1 MNQFLTIND
10 VPDVPALVREGLE
23 IKRTP
28 FAWNTL
34 GQNRTLGLIFMNPS
48 LRTRLSTQKAAM
60 NLGMNV
66 MVMNMMQD
74 GWNLELQDGTVMNGD
89 AQEHVKEAARVV
101 SQYCDIIG
109 LRSFASLVSRDRD
122 YNEEVLMKF
131 AHEATVPLLN
141 MESATVHPMQSLAD
155 AMTIEEHRRTER
167 PRVVLTWAPHPRVL
181 PQAVPNSFAQW
192 MNRVDVELVI
202 THPNG
207 YELDP
212 AFAGN
217 ARVEYDQ
224 NKALEGADFVYAKN
238 WSSTSPYG
246 QILNNDPE
254 WTITPEKME
263 STNNGRFMHC
273 LPVRR
278 NVIVTDGVLDSP
290 TSLVI
295 EEAKN
300 REYAAQAVLKRIL
313 EWNS

>member
-10 VPDVPALVREGLE
+10 VPDVPALVREALE

-28 FAWNTL
+28 FAWNEL
-34 GQNRTLGLIFMNPS
+34 GRNRTLGLIFMNPS

-66 MVMNMMQD
+66 MVMNVMQD
-74 GWNLELQDGTVMNGD
+74 GWSLELQDGVVMDGN
-89 AQEHVKEAARVV
+89 AQEHIKEAARVV

-109 LRSFASLVSRDRD
+109 LRSFASLVSRKRD
-122 YNEEVLMKF
+122 YSEEVLMKF
-131 AHEATVPLLN
+131 AREATVPLVN
-141 MESATVHPMQSLAD
+141 MESATVHPLQSLAD
-155 AMTIEEHRRTER
+155 AMTVEEHRRTER

-192 MNRVDVELVI
+192 MNRIDVELVI
-202 THPNG
+202 SHPQG

-217 ARVEYDQ
+217 ARIEYDQ
-224 NKALEGADFVYAKN
+224 NTALKGADFVYAKN
-238 WSSTSPYG
+238 WSSTTPYG
-246 QILNNDPE
+246 QILSSDST
-254 WTITPEKME
+254 WTITNEKME
-263 STNNGRFMHC
+263 LTNNGRFMHC

-278 NVIVTDGVLDSP
+278 NVIVADEVLDGP
-290 TSLVI
+290 ASLVI

-313 EWNS
+313 Q

>member
-212 AFAGN
+212 AFAGD